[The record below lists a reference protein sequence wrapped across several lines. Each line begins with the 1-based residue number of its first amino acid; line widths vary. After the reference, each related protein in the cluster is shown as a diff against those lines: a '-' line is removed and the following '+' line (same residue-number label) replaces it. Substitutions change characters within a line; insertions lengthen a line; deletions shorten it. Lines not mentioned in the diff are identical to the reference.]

1 MQITGHPPVCSGES
15 RGVRGVRRRASAPAI
30 LMDKDLVTMDNKEK
44 NPIEIIQELYP
55 NLSKSQKKI
64 SDVLLHKRDIAVFLS
79 IQELCALAD
88 VTPATVLRFSR
99 TLGFSGYAE
108 LKKSLQAHHHN
119 KMYPLQFR
127 DGMMSAGGG
136 SPDLRAKLDRL
147 MEEEMNLLAGT
158 YQELDFDTLME
169 AAALL
174 CRAKKI
180 YLAGFGLVLWPV
192 KILEHRLA
200 ALQRDSTVLTFENY
214 SLLPSILER
223 ATADD
228 VFVLFTF
235 PNYLSTVKG
244 IAQCAQAKG
253 CRIICITDR
262 ASAPAAAYAEKLL
275 LCRAENGV
283 HSLSVTAAASLV
295 NVITAAMSA
304 QLDESALHHENMAAM
319 MAEYGTPVSYWQEG
333 TGFR

>member
-1 MQITGHPPVCSGES
+1 
-15 RGVRGVRRRASAPAI
+15 
-30 LMDKDLVTMDNKEK
+30 MDNNEK

-55 NLSKSQKKI
+55 KLSKSQKKI

-99 TLGFSGYAE
+99 TLGYSGYAE

-127 DGMMSAGGG
+127 DGMMSGG
-136 SPDLRAKLDRL
+136 SPDPRARLDRL
-147 MEEEMNLLAGT
+147 MEAEVKLLIET
-158 YQELDFDTLME
+158 YQNLDFDAIME
-169 AAALL
+169 AASLL

-192 KILEHRLA
+192 KILEHRLT

-223 ATADD
+223 AAEED

-235 PNYLSTVKG
+235 PDYLSTIKG
-244 IAQCAQAKG
+244 IAQCAQARG
-253 CRIICITDR
+253 CKVICITDR
-262 ASAPAAAYAEKLL
+262 AAAPAAACADKLL
-275 LCRAENGV
+275 LCKAENGV

-333 TGFR
+333 TGFH